1 MNLWIFDHFI
11 FCSVFDN
18 LGGPSWAHFKGVPRF
33 WECQNQVLSAMEVVH
48 QHWIGVF
55 HMLEDLLEPCFPVD
69 WPRDLLYEAIASFL
83 PYCALHCD
91 NVKATIPGY
100 PPWISLLHILKMDHA
115 IKIRQ
120 INEIPNKVQ
129 CWMYLNHNNGNLVSV
144 QHFQKYFV
152 DINNFVLVLLVLPAT
167 GNRLRR
173 LNQKRALTII
183 QLGSETHFFKYF
195 L

>member
-1 MNLWIFDHFI
+1 MTFFVKTKPYFKFFRDSFQNFNIHWSHIFLSRMTLEWLWQKLSKSNTFLYLSCSACILLTSYFIFLNLWIFDHFI

-18 LGGPSWAHFKGVPRF
+18 LGGPSWARFKGVPRF

-100 PPWISLLHILKMDHA
+100 PPWILLLHILKMGHTVWL
-115 IKIRQ
+115 
-120 INEIPNKVQ
+120 IP
-129 CWMYLNHNNGNLVSV
+129 
-144 QHFQKYFV
+144 
-152 DINNFVLVLLVLPAT
+152 
-167 GNRLRR
+167 
-173 LNQKRALTII
+173 
-183 QLGSETHFFKYF
+183 
-195 L
+195 

>member
-1 MNLWIFDHFI
+1 
-11 FCSVFDN
+11 
-18 LGGPSWAHFKGVPRF
+18 
-33 WECQNQVLSAMEVVH
+33 
-48 QHWIGVF
+48 
-55 HMLEDLLEPCFPVD
+55 
-69 WPRDLLYEAIASFL
+69 
-83 PYCALHCD
+83 
-91 NVKATIPGY
+91 
-100 PPWISLLHILKMDHA
+100 
-115 IKIRQ
+115 
-120 INEIPNKVQ
+120 
-129 CWMYLNHNNGNLVSV
+129 MYLNHNNGNLVSV